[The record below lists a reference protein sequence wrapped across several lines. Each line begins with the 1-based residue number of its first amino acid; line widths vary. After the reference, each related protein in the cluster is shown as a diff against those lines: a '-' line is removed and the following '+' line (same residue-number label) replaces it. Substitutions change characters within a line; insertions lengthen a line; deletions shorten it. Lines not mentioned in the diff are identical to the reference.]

1 VTGSVTSPHEQF
13 RAGVRQFLSVNASS
27 ANIRRL
33 LDDPLG
39 YDRRDWAVLSDQLG
53 LTALGIAE
61 ECGGTGAGVAELAIA
76 QEELGHTLFNSPFF
90 ATSVLAAQALSTCA
104 EPTFQQRWLPEI
116 AAGTR
121 TATLALAEVSG
132 AWDLA
137 GVATSA
143 ERIDDHWRLRG
154 EKMFVVDG
162 DSADLLLV
170 VARVDSEL
178 GLFAVEADATG
189 LSRTRLALLDGT
201 RRMARLS
208 FADVAAIRVSGP
220 RDCTAGLRRLLDLIS
235 VAVASEQLGGA
246 QRCLDMAVEY
256 AKVRVQFDRP
266 IGSFQ
271 AIKHQCADLLVQI
284 ESARSAVRAAV
295 AGADRADAEFSIAAA
310 VAQIASARAFTE
322 AAKRNI
328 QIHGGIGYTWEH
340 DAHLFLRR
348 AKSSELLFGSPTS
361 LRERIAANSI
371 EALA

>member
-1 VTGSVTSPHEQF
+1 VTSPHEQF
-13 RAGVRQFLSVNASS
+13 RAGVRQFLALSASS

-39 YDRRDWAVLSDQLG
+39 YDPVDWAVLSDQLG
-53 LTALGIAE
+53 ITALGIADE
-61 ECGGTGAGVAELAIA
+61 FGGTGPGVAELAIA
-76 QEELGHTLFNSPFF
+76 QEELGYTLFNSPFF
-90 ATSVLAAQALSTCA
+90 ATAVLAAQALSTCA
-104 EPTFQQRWLPEI
+104 ESTFQQRWLPEI

-121 TATLALAEVSG
+121 TATLALADVSG
-132 AWDLA
+132 AWELEDI
-137 GVATSA
+137 ATCA
-143 ERIDDHWRLRG
+143 ECNDAQWRLRG
-154 EKMFVVDG
+154 EKTFVVDG
-162 DSADLLLV
+162 DSADLVLV
-170 VARVDSEL
+170 VARVESEL
-178 GLFAVEADATG
+178 ALFAVEGDGPG

-201 RRMARLS
+201 RRMARLT
-208 FADVAAIRVSGP
+208 FTDVAATRVSGP
-220 RDCTAGLRRLLDLIS
+220 GDGTAKLRRLLDLIS

-271 AIKHQCADLLVQI
+271 AIKHQCADLLVRI

-295 AGADRADAEFSIAAA
+295 AGAERADTEFSIAAA
-310 VAQIASARAFTE
+310 VAQIASAQAFTA

-361 LRERIAANSI
+361 LHERIAANSI
-371 EALA
+371 GVVA